1 MQLVIHGQKKK
12 PYVNNLEVKLEG
24 GNFWVF
30 EAILFLDTNR
40 MSSINIFICMVSQAR
55 EDRNSWIL
63 IPGVYLL
70 IG

>member
-40 MSSINIFICMVSQAR
+40 MSSIFICMVSQAR
-55 EDRNSWIL
+55 ED
-63 IPGVYLL
+63 YLYQ
-70 IG
+70 GSTY